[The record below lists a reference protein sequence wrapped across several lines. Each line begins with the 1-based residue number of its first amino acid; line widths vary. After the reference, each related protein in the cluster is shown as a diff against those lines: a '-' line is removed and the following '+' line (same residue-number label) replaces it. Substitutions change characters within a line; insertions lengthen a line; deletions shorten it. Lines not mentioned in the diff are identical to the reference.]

1 MQAFTEAIA
10 ANPLLAFIV
19 VALVY
24 AIGDTIGVLSKA
36 WIPSTFVIACMFIA
50 GYWTFFPKEIISI
63 AGFSAPFTSTFC
75 IYLLV
80 THMGTTINLKELARQ
95 WKVIVSC
102 LCGLVGMII
111 AGYFIAGMFIDK
123 SYIVAGLPPL
133 TGGIVAANIMSE
145 AAAAKGL
152 TVASVLALAMYSVQG
167 FAGYPLTAIVLKKE
181 GKRLLAG
188 YKAGKVIK
196 IDTSAA
202 EEEHKKKLI
211 PAMPTKFLS
220 TAVCLVKLAL
230 VSYLATWVGKWTAGW
245 GYAKIHP
252 LVAALVL
259 GVVFT
264 ELGFLEKDALKKCSC
279 FNLIAFGVMLF
290 IFDALK
296 NATPEILGAAIV
308 PMMILIVIGVAGM
321 CIVAYISGKVL
332 KMSPLMAIAVNLTA
346 LYGFPPNYVLTDE
359 ATTALASNPEEKQ
372 YLMDN
377 MLPQM
382 IVGGFVTVTIT
393 SVIIAGIFTSLL

>member
-181 GKRLLAG
+181 GKRLLAD

-211 PAMPTKFLS
+211 PAMPPKFLS